1 MTLKLQNP
9 YYKPAA
15 TKGRESNAAKHAPT
29 IDAWLQ
35 TQTDQRTVTLADIK
49 AALPAIAADLDRET
63 VNMIAETLGLTILN
77 PEDQTP

>member
-1 MTLKLQNP
+1 MLKFQNP
-9 YYKPAA
+9 YFKAA
-15 TKGRESNAAKHAPT
+15 GQKLKEDNAAKDAPL